1 MMFLEQNIEGMTY
14 RFLGKRKPRTLRIGG
29 VAHKSQ
35 HAFFTDLGKA
45 SQINRISKDGCVI
58 HLEIAG
64 MHHNAGR
71 RINRQRRRIHNRM
84 VRPDEF
90 YPKTTEVNGRTEFH
104 HLPLG
109 AVEKILFLQLVID
122 NPHGQPGCIDRH
134 IHLLQDIGQCA
145 DMVLMTVGDDK
156 ALHLVNIVRKVSN
169 IRDHEVDP
177 QHIILRKSQTAV
189 HNNNTVFIA
198 KGSNV
203 HPNLLESA
211 KRYDLQLGM
220 VILFFLVIQKSLLHF
235 IT

>member
-1 MMFLEQNIEGMTY
+1 
-14 RFLGKRKPRTLRIGG
+14 
-29 VAHKSQ
+29 
-35 HAFFTDLGKA
+35 
-45 SQINRISKDGCVI
+45 
-58 HLEIAG
+58 
-64 MHHNAGR
+64 
-71 RINRQRRRIHNRM
+71 
-84 VRPDEF
+84 
-90 YPKTTEVNGRTEFH
+90 
-104 HLPLG
+104 
-109 AVEKILFLQLVID
+109 
-122 NPHGQPGCIDRH
+122 
-134 IHLLQDIGQCA
+134 
-145 DMVLMTVGDDK
+145 MTVGDDK